1 MNKCLAILFAISCYL
16 FKTVNCGGGTPF
28 VLPSDKTLPAAPSG
42 GTLIQWSPCSNSKL
56 ANPAVVNQCFLRG
69 SKASTAYIVQ
79 HGALN
84 NFDEFFTNLF
94 DIVRDDAPI
103 ASPGFLTTDGKSSF
117 WRKDVNLGYAPGID
131 SWAIGND
138 DSTGAGCSSY
148 SQYDA
153 IIDYYSHSSTLFP
166 NLKTIV
172 IVGHSGGGNFVS
184 RFSTINTNTPRSM
197 RYIVANAANQG
208 YFDNAKPTKTTAED
222 CPAAFSWPYQWTG
235 SFNKYVGSRIKSPAA
250 LFNQWA
256 SREVIHLTG
265 DQDTSTSGTQTCQSV
280 AQGGG
285 ARRDRNY
292 AYWSY
297 LNILAGTKADVSKYT
312 GFSQLL
318 ASGAKKIGGGNLKHK
333 ACTVAG
339 IGHDAPGMF
348 GSQCGRAAIF
358 GQSLPAG
365 VGPSTP

>member
-1 MNKCLAILFAISCYL
+1 MNNLFALLLAFSICL
-16 FKTVNCGGGTPF
+16 FTTVKCWEGGTPYTI
-28 VLPSDKTLPAAPSG
+28 PTDKSLPAAPSG
-42 GTLIQWSPCSNSKL
+42 GTLIQWSPCPNSKL
-56 ANPAVVNQCFLRG
+56 VNPAVVNQCFLKG

-79 HGALN
+79 HADN
-84 NFDEFFTNLF
+84 
-94 DIVRDDAPI
+94 API
-103 ASPGFLTTDGKSSF
+103 ASPGFSTTDGKSSF
-117 WRKDVNLGYAPGID
+117 WRKGVNLGYAPGID

-153 IIDYYSHSSTLFP
+153 IINYYSGNPALFP
-166 NLKTIV
+166 NLRTIV
-172 IVGHSGGGNFVS
+172 IVGHSGGANFVS
-184 RFSTINTNTPRSM
+184 RFSTINTNTPRGM

-208 YFDNAKPTKTTAED
+208 YFDNARPTKTTSDD
-222 CPAAFSWPYQWTG
+222 CPAAFSWPFQWTG
-235 SFNKYVGSRIKSPAA
+235 SFNRYVGSRIKNPVA

-256 SREVIHLTG
+256 GREVIHLTG

-292 AYWSY
+292 GYWAD
-297 LNILAGTKADVSKYT
+297 LNILAGTKTDVSKYP
-312 GFSQLL
+312 GFNQLL
-318 ASGAKKIGGGNLKHK
+318 ASGAKKIGSGNLNHK

-339 IGHDAPGMF
+339 VGHDAPGMF

-365 VGPSTP
+365 AGPSTP